1 MMGVR
6 RGKPSLSWSHLNKG
20 TEVRMFQAEG
30 TASEMGTSV
39 GGGKDGKKAACLKW
53 SDEKAESGGEFL
65 TGIIAGPCGL
75 R

>member
-1 MMGVR
+1 
-6 RGKPSLSWSHLNKG
+6 
-20 TEVRMFQAEG
+20 MFQAEG